1 MKFLIFNILVLTS
14 LGYIIMSKPNENFL
28 QWATNTKEKVSKL
41 TKEEFLEKISNAV
54 NTEKK
59 KLVVNSNKKN
69 ESDNTEILK
78 SVKLELLKINKKL
91 DNTLIKFDSNNY
103 HLMKNKIPNDQLD
116 TKIDKEIKLKSKTEK
131 SLIQENQTSKHQ
143 KSDFMS
149 RSERSSALAQLIT
162 DMELYS
168 IEK

>member
-1 MKFLIFNILVLTS
+1 
-14 LGYIIMSKPNENFL
+14 MSKPNENFL